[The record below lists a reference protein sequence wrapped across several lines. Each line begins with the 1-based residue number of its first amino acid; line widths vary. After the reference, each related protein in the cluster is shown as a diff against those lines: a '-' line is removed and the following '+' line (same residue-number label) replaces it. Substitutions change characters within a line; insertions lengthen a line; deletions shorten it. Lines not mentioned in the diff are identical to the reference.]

1 MGFSSFIKF
10 QAKKNKASTLSLL
23 MVGTERLEL
32 SHLAALE
39 PKSSAST
46 NFATSPSGYQL
57 SVGLF
62 FKLWQ
67 RIKDSNL
74 DERFWRPSC
83 YHYTNPLLAILLN
96 LLSKLVGTERLELS
110 HLAAL
115 EPKSSASTNF
125 ATSPMAVYI
134 IEIAGH

>member
-1 MGFSSFIKF
+1 
-10 QAKKNKASTLSLL
+10 

-46 NFATSPSGYQL
+46 NFATSPLNTQL
-57 SVGLF
+57 QHICNEF
-62 FKLWQ
+62 HKTWQ

-83 YHYTNPLLAILLN
+83 YHYTNPLLQPNIQLPEYR
-96 LLSKLVGTERLELS
+96 LVGTERLELS

-134 IEIAGH
+134 IEITPT